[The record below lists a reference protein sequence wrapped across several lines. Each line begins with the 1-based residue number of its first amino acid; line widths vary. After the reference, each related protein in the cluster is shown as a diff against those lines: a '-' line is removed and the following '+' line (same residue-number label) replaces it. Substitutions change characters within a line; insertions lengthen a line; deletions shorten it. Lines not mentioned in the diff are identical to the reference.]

1 MDRRT
6 SCEWLASVRS
16 VFFPVTL
23 AEAQKAIAVYD
34 LRRLGLE
41 LLPIPAE
48 GGCVIAI
55 RELPQTETYFLRIRL
70 PWVGRLKQVR
80 AEAQLRLVLRSLAVA
95 SATKP
100 ARANG
105 FPD

>member
-6 SCEWLASVRS
+6 KSGVDSSLLRS
-16 VFFPVTL
+16 VFAPVNL

-41 LLPIPAE
+41 LIPIAVA

-80 AEAQLRLVLRSLAVA
+80 AEAQLRLVLRTLAVA
-95 SATKP
+95 SAAKP
-100 ARANG
+100 A
-105 FPD
+105 